1 MIDYEYSEPTAW
13 ITIDRPERKN
23 ALAPETHRELRS
35 ALERA
40 EAEASVAVVT
50 GTGDAFCA
58 GSDVD
63 SLNEA
68 RTAEEVEALVEPEFR
83 THRCVE
89 SLSIPVV
96 AAVNG
101 LAYGGGFEL
110 VAVCDLA
117 VAARDAEFALPEVRL
132 GLTPGYALDCG
143 LALVGRKRLLELA
156 LTGEPIGASTARE
169 WGLVNRVVDA
179 DDLTAEA
186 ERLAATVGAGPD
198 YAVRAIKRTVSD
210 ATTDDVSYQQSVE
223 RLAALL
229 SSEETRANLD
239 EFFGDGGD

>member
-1 MIDYEYSEPTAW
+1 MIDYEYREPTAW
-13 ITIDRPERKN
+13 ITIDRPEQKN
-23 ALAPETHRELRS
+23 ALAPSTHRDLRA
-35 ALERA
+35 ALKRA
-40 EAEASVAVVT
+40 KDEASVAVVT

-63 SLNEA
+63 SLNEIQSA
-68 RTAEEVEALVEPEFR
+68 DEVEALVEPEFR
-83 THRCVE
+83 LHRCIE

-117 VAARDAEFALPEVRL
+117 VAAADAEFALPEVRL

-156 LTGEPIGASTARE
+156 LTGEPIVASTARE
-169 WGLVNRVVDA
+169 WGLVNRVAEPDELA
-179 DDLTAEA
+179 TEA
-186 ERLAATVGAGPD
+186 ERLAESVGAGPA
-198 YAVRAIKRTVSD
+198 YAARAIKRSISD

-239 EFFGDGGD
+239 EFFGDGDE

>member
-1 MIDYEYSEPTAW
+1 MIDYDYRKPTAW

-23 ALAPETHRELRS
+23 ALAPSTHRDLRA
-35 ALERA
+35 ALQRA
-40 EAEASVAVVT
+40 EDEASVAVVT

-68 RTAEEVEALVEPEFR
+68 RTADEVEAIVEPEFR
-83 THRCVE
+83 LHRCIE

-96 AAVNG
+96 AAVKG

-117 VAARDAEFALPEVRL
+117 VAAVDAEFALPEVRL
-132 GLTPGYALDCG
+132 GLSPGYALDCG
-143 LALVGRKRLLELA
+143 LELIGRKRLLELA

-169 WGLVNRVVDA
+169 WGLVNHVA
-179 DDLTAEA
+179 DPEELASET
-186 ERLAATVGAGPD
+186 ERLAASVGAKPE

-210 ATTDDVSYQQSVE
+210 ATTDNVSYQQSVE

-229 SSEETRANLD
+229 SSEETRTNLD
-239 EFFGDGGD
+239 KFFGDADE